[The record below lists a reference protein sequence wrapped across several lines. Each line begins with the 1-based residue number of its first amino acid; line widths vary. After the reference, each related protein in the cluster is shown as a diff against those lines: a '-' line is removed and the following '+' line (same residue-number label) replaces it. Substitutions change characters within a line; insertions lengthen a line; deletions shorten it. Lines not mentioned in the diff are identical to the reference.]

1 MTSPLKYVP
10 GCCVEDCRLKYILI
24 PNETLIVMTIVEERI
39 AAITIQ
45 MSGISLVWSCV
56 SDPLCVWLLS
66 FVVAGVVTCW

>member
-10 GCCVEDCRLKYILI
+10 GCCVEGCRLKYILI

-45 MSGISLVWSCV
+45 MSGISLVRSCV
-56 SDPLCVWLLS
+56 SDSLFVWLLN
-66 FVVAGVVTCW
+66 FGVAGVVAFW